1 MFLSASRATIP
12 NHNQR
17 LVLDLVRT
25 RGPISRA
32 DIVRLSNL
40 TFPSVS
46 RIVGELIERDLIAEK
61 RQRRGGMGKPPTE
74 LELNP
79 ESAYALGLSLDNDRL
94 TGMLVDLSGAAL
106 AQETIELTDTAPN
119 TVIPCMLELSDRLLA
134 AQNTPRHLLLGLGV
148 SLPVPLHTD
157 KIVTPISRSLD
168 SLSEWQDVE
177 LVDMLTKHVG
187 CPVLLENNA
196 TAAAI
201 AERWYGVGR
210 EMSDFIYVFIA
221 QGFGAGVILGGQPH
235 HGFRGFGGELSSTPA
250 YNVQGGEARELGSHA
265 AARQLFAQ
273 LRAAGF
279 GTSLSDLE
287 ALYESKNEIV
297 MDWLEKTASTL
308 APVLV
313 STECLLDPEAI
324 VFGGRFP
331 VNLTDALIEHVGLH
345 FPEYWHDAKTHRAK
359 LLRGATG
366 DYVGALGAAT
376 LPIYQAMT
384 PDAVAPASARLV
396 TH

>member
-1 MFLSASRATIP
+1 MSLSASRATIP

-32 DIVRLSNL
+32 DIVRLSKL

-46 RIVGELIERDLIAEK
+46 RIVGELIDRDLIAEK

-79 ESAYALGLSLDNDRL
+79 GSAYSLGLSLDNDRL
-94 TGMLVDLSGAAL
+94 TGILVDLSGTAL
-106 AQETIELTDTAPN
+106 AQETIELADTSPS
-119 TVIPCMLELSDRLLA
+119 TVVPLMRELSDRLIA
-134 AQNTPRHLLLGLGV
+134 AQSAPRHLLLGLGV
-148 SLPVPLHTD
+148 SLPAPLHTD
-157 KIVTPISRSLD
+157 KIVSPTSTSLD
-168 SLSEWQDVE
+168 ALDEWQAINLAD
-177 LVDMLTKHVG
+177 LLTQHVG
-187 CPVLLENNA
+187 CPVLLDNNA

-210 EMSDFIYVFIA
+210 EMSDFLYIFVA

-235 HGFRGFGGELSSTPA
+235 CGFRGFGGELASAPV
-250 YNVQGGEARELGSHA
+250 YNVQNGDAKDLGHHA
-265 AARQLFAQ
+265 APRHLFKQLSE
-273 LRAAGF
+273 AGL
-279 GTSLSDLE
+279 GTNLSDLE
-287 ALYESKNEIV
+287 TLYENKNEIV
-297 MDWLEKTASTL
+297 MNWLEQTAITL

-313 STECLLDPEAI
+313 SSECLLDPEAI

-331 VNLTDALIEHVGLH
+331 ANLTDALMEHVSRH
-345 FPEYWHDAKTHRAK
+345 FPEYWHEAKTYRAQ
-359 LLRGATG
+359 LVRGATG
-366 DYVGALGAAT
+366 EYVAALGAAA

-384 PDAVAPASARLV
+384 PDAVSSRLIAQRA
-396 TH
+396 